1 MSWIYIRLPKANSL
15 LQKVNPCFKTRI
27 RVLIKRIRVI
37 CQNTN
42 LLFEI
47 CVYLIQICV
56 FKFVFYPNLCFQ
68 IHEIQKGKSQLRNT
82 NALSFKTQIRV
93 SKRKSAF
100 QKANLLYFLEIC
112 VLWNLCFGNY
122 KFPLVMLYVKVQV
135 SKESVQTIAKN
146 T

>member
-15 LQKVNPCFKTRI
+15 LQKANPCLQIRI
-27 RVLIKRIRVI
+27 CVFIKRIRVI
-37 CQNTN
+37 CQKAN
-42 LLFEI
+42 LRFEI
-47 CVYLIQICV
+47 CVCLSQICV

-82 NALSFKTQIRV
+82 NALFFKTRIRV
-93 SKRKSAF
+93 SKRKSVF

-122 KFPLVMLYVKVQV
+122 KFPLVMRR
-135 SKESVQTIAKN
+135 
-146 T
+146 